1 MPASGIAVP
10 VQGTAR
16 ADVETTFDVV
26 VPIDLPRIFR
36 GFGPLPAVVAT
47 TDQTGEWDHVGASRV
62 VKLSDGRQANE
73 RITAYDR
80 PRYFAYRVGPFEEGP
95 LRHLIV
101 EAHGEWWFTAHDT
114 TSTAIRWT
122 YAFRPRRYATPLVR
136 LLIARLWRGYAK
148 RALAL
153 AIDEVEA
160 TAARGARA
168 RNGVNVPEASS

>member
-1 MPASGIAVP
+1 MPTTGVP
-10 VQGTAR
+10 VPVHGIAR
-16 ADVETTFDVV
+16 ADVETAFEVI

-47 TDQTGEWDHVGASRV
+47 AGQTGGWDHVGASRV
-62 VKLSDGRQANE
+62 VKLSDGRDVNE

-80 PRYFAYRVGPFEEGP
+80 PRYFAYRVGPFEAGP
-95 LRHLIV
+95 LRHLVV
-101 EAHGEWWFTAHDT
+101 EADGEWWFTARGA

-122 YAFRPRRYATPLVR
+122 YTFRPRRYAAPFVR

-153 AIDEVEA
+153 AIDEVEQ
-160 TAARGARA
+160 RQ
-168 RNGVNVPEASS
+168 P